1 MYPFA
6 FHLLALEFAV
16 LAPIRGL
23 PHFPGPHWSALF
35 RNLFHTLEAKLKAVN
50 PTVWVQPVET
60 GILEYEAG
68 DRLSLGLVVPAA
80 AVPAL
85 EEVLGCFNRLAAG
98 RGHFQPGVT
107 LRLENVTSRFDGRPW
122 WGAGAALLSREMVAA
137 EVKELCVCDRFT
149 LLTLSPLR
157 IPRPP
162 GRKESGHRYCDADF
176 FLRGNDDEVCRR
188 LLEKVRG
195 LAFDTFPMPAD
206 GTLKVSGGALNW
218 LDVAYAGKTMGGVV
232 GALEIAGRPQP
243 EEALRLVLGQYL
255 GVGKNAAFG
264 LGFYRIPELDPVR
277 TIRPLVRGTTLLSR
291 VVTPE
296 ALAGVLARLPDSS
309 PGPDGMSLA
318 DAHAAGPAL
327 LKKLRAAVLAGPPAG
342 EISLKPYRL
351 PKSDGGARTI
361 YVQNLGER
369 LLHRAFIDQLVPA
382 VDVLLSSSSYVYRRG
397 LSHQRSAR
405 TLHELLAEGFCC
417 GLKADISAFF
427 DSVRT
432 RELLWILEGLFP
444 AEPLV
449 EHLAAWLR

>member
-232 GALEIAGRPQP
+232 GALEISGRPGP
-243 EEALRLVLGQYL
+243 AEALYLVLGQYL

-277 TIRPLVRGTTLLSR
+277 TIRPLVRSTTLFAR
-291 VVTPE
+291 AVTPE
-296 ALAGVLARLPDSS
+296 ALSEALARLPDSS
-309 PGPDGMSLA
+309 PGPDGMDRSEAL
-318 DAHAAGPAL
+318 AAGPPFLEKTRQCIGCGACTIVCPTCACFDIDDYSEL
-327 LKKLRAAVLAGPPAG
+327 DLASGRRVRTWD
-342 EISLKPYRL
+342 SCQLKPFTRVAGNHIFRDTRVERF
-351 PKSDGGARTI
+351 KHRI
-361 YVQNLGER
+361 YHQIQYFKER
-369 LLHRAFIDQLVPA
+369 HDEVFCTGCGRCIRGCPTKID
-382 VDVLLSSSSYVYRRG
+382 
-397 LSHQRSAR
+397 
-405 TLHELLAEGFCC
+405 
-417 GLKADISAFF
+417 
-427 DSVRT
+427 
-432 RELLWILEGLFP
+432 W
-444 AEPLV
+444 V
-449 EHLAAWLR
+449 EAINKL